1 MYIFFFYKPFVL
13 LRSFFF
19 LAVSGTIKK
28 GKGRER
34 RKATTLAFASVCVCV
49 CVSTFL
55 TERGRGVGKDWLR
68 VSSPVPPVRSTKV
81 FIAVTQQL
89 QRTCPL
95 DVHLFSFRKSVKDPS
110 THVSRC
116 FCLSFLPLKNCFL
129 RCPHAA
135 DREMCL
141 HFLLFLASHFSL
153 FSPMPFTERVGS
165 ILATDF
171 FVGVAC
177 RQRFGNK
184 KKKHLLFVSSA
195 FSESWKGEG

>member
-1 MYIFFFYKPFVL
+1 M
-13 LRSFFF
+13 
-19 LAVSGTIKK
+19 
-28 GKGRER
+28 
-34 RKATTLAFASVCVCV
+34 
-49 CVSTFL
+49 
-55 TERGRGVGKDWLR
+55 
-68 VSSPVPPVRSTKV
+68 SSPVPPVRSTKV

-184 KKKHLLFVSSA
+184 KKNTFSSSLLRSARAEKVRARRHLKVFCSFLLLVLSAALEKRLKLFV
-195 FSESWKGEG
+195 FFL